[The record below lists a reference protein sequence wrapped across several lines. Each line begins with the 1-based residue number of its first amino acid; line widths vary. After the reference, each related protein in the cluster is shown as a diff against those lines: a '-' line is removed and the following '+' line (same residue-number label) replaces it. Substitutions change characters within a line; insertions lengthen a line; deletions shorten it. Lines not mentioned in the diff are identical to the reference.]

1 MTLIMSWRIVGLIA
15 PTGMIRIDTERIVIK
30 STFCYVLDICIDLI
44 EVPCTV
50 AGGF

>member
-30 STFCYVLDICIDLI
+30 STFCYVLDIRIDLI